1 MPGDGLFNEPAASM
15 VTQDLARELPK
26 QQSSMERQLKA
37 GRIVMKTCARCA
49 KAAMMGLVYTHWYG
63 MYGVTHRFYMEFVP
77 QLGELI
83 DHNRSG
89 SKASAATWLGNK
101 LGEVLNS
108 ECTAGSLV
116 GQTRENSQLAMLP
129 QQSSKSVTHN
139 DVLEVIESP

>member
-1 MPGDGLFNEPAASM
+1 M

-108 ECTAGSLV
+108 EMHRRFLGKSDPGELAACDTAAAEFKKRYA
-116 GQTRENSQLAMLP
+116 Q
-129 QQSSKSVTHN
+129 
-139 DVLEVIESP
+139 